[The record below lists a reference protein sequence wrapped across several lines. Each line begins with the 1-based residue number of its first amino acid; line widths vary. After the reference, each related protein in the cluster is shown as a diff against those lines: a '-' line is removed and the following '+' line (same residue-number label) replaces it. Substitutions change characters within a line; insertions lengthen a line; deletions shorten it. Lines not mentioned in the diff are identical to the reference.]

1 MLRNE
6 ASKIVAAGILLAVCF
21 YFPTASFGQVQWI
34 NVDADYGPLPSTVQ
48 VFKTTDSLDGKP
60 FIAFFVKAK
69 LKDRKLD
76 FTVDTT
82 LGRRLTPLQFYEKND
97 KPLLVV
103 NGTFSVC
110 NQSEFKCSY

>member
-1 MLRNE
+1 MERRKEPVMSNK
-6 ASKIVAAGILLAVCF
+6 ASKILAAGILLAVCF
-21 YFPTASFGQVQWI
+21 YIPTASFCQVQWL

-60 FIAFFVKAK
+60 FIAFYVKAN

-82 LGRRLTPLQFYEKND
+82 LGSKHYF
-97 KPLLVV
+97 LL
-103 NGTFSVC
+103 F
-110 NQSEFKCSY
+110 